1 MNQGTTKVYDEFVF
15 RRLREPISLFGLD
28 LPPNV
33 WLFVLFAVL
42 IVGAIYVGIMYIRDS
57 RGVGILWAGLLGLLR
72 LGVYAA
78 IAFVFLLPA
87 KQNWQETSASSKVVV
102 LFDVS
107 QSMTTKDDNPPAGV
121 EFDKLPTRSD
131 KLKSFIQDSRV
142 DFFPKL
148 TEKNPV
154 SVYRI
159 AAGLDPN
166 PIYFDKAGR
175 TWSKEEYAEYEEQL
189 KLKKLPAQ
197 KEGQP
202 EKRPLALEH
211 MKHFLIPNPDPN
223 AKPIDTPA
231 DVSKQDEK
239 RFAEL
244 ESRNKMLAGRR
255 FYSATNLGDATLN
268 TITRELNNMVQGIV
282 IFTDGRSTEG
292 SDDAFAKIADLAKK
306 ANIPIFVVGIGEVR
320 PQVKLEI
327 TDLRAPQQ
335 VQPEDK
341 WPVVIEVTGE
351 GMADKELLPPPEL
364 HITYT
369 HKKDDGKIERFKLYL
384 VEKDDTKAP
393 KKPGD
398 KPGDKPV
405 QPDAE
410 KPREKIELSEEI
422 ILRPE
427 GPVKFDSSVPPRLEV
442 EFAVDAAAL
451 AKANNPPVDL
461 VNDPRYKGRKW
472 EIGETKEGEIHL
484 QAFVAKDKL
493 ELTPLPIHK
502 SDVVDVRVMKKPLR
516 VLLFASAATHDFQ
529 FLNNMLIREV
539 EQQRAELSVYVQPPP
554 GKDPEE
560 YYKSIVLGVKPER
573 LLNKFPA
580 RYDEGGDPAEKVYDL
595 SEYDAIVAFDPDWT
609 KLSDDQLKLLSKW
622 ANAGGGIVMVGGPI
636 NTLQLARPG
645 LNREKLKPILELLPV
660 ILRDVRIDAMDRST
674 ENPWP
679 LSWDKGATPDLE
691 FLKLTD
697 EGDPKFTDF
706 REGWNEFFYGNKE
719 GMGPKKR
726 GFYNFYPSDA
736 IKQGAIVVA
745 RFTDST
751 EPKTTQMKDGTQMP
765 YIVLSGPG
773 TSRVVWLAWG
783 ETRRLRQ
790 HSEAFYERFWV
801 KLLRYAGSNNQTNL
815 VKRVRIDMSRTFTA
829 GKYVQLDAKISAKDG
844 DPLFVRDHDDK
855 RMPYISVKLPAGVKD
870 DEIPTKYLL
879 VPRKVKDD
887 NDKGKFGVRFQV
899 KSPGDYQLELKVP
912 DTGDSIIQKFSVK
925 ESNPELDDTRPDFNQ
940 MYHLASD
947 AEQVLARIPVEADR
961 EEVKRHLVPP
971 ALTKDDKDKKDKEDE
986 ILTGKPRLYF
996 SLKDAELIPLCMKT
1010 VTDTKQVRGKYEDVW
1025 DESWTRWNFHVFGYE
1040 VHLDWLFNSL
1050 LLIVGLLS
1058 MEWLIRKL
1066 LRLA

>member
-33 WLFVLFAVL
+33 WLFVLFGVL
-42 IVGAIYVGIMYIRDS
+42 LVGAIYVGIMYIRDS
-57 RGVGILWAGLLGLLR
+57 RGVGVLWAGLLGMLR

-78 IAFVFLLPA
+78 LALVFLLPA
-87 KQNWQETSASSKVVV
+87 KQNWQETSASSKVIV

-107 QSMTTKDDNPPAGV
+107 GSMDTRDDIPAPGV

-131 KLKSFIQDSRV
+131 KLMTFIQDPRA
-142 DFFPKL
+142 DFFGKL
-148 TEKNPV
+148 TQKNPV

-166 PIYFDKAGR
+166 PIYFDRSGR
-175 TWSKEEYAEYEEQL
+175 TWSKEEYVEYEEQL
-189 KLKKLPAQ
+189 KKGAPQPAGAQ
-197 KEGQP
+197 
-202 EKRPLALEH
+202 EKRPLSESH
-211 MKHFLIPNPDPN
+211 WKEFLIPNKDPN
-223 AKPIDTPA
+223 AKPFDAPE
-231 DVSKQDEK
+231 DMSKNEGK
-239 RFAEL
+239 RL
-244 ESRNKMLAGRR
+244 EQLYALNKMLAGRR
-255 FYSATNLGDATLN
+255 FFSATNLGDATLN
-268 TITRELNNMVQGIV
+268 SLNLELNNMVQGIV

-292 SDDAFAKIADLAKK
+292 SDDAFSKIADLAKK

-320 PQVKLEI
+320 PQVKLDI
-327 TDLRAPQQ
+327 TDLRAPQM

-341 WPVVIEVTGE
+341 WPVVLEVTGE
-351 GMADKELLPPPEL
+351 GLADKELLPPPEL

-369 HKKDDGKIERFKLYL
+369 RKKDDGKIERLHLYL
-384 VEKDDTKAP
+384 VEKEDKKTP
-393 KKPGD
+393 KKPSD

-405 QPDAE
+405 DPDTE
-410 KPREKIELSEEI
+410 KAHETIELNEEI

-427 GPVKFDSSVPPRLEV
+427 APVKFDSSNPPRLEI
-442 EFAVDAAAL
+442 EFTVDAATL
-451 AKANNPPVDL
+451 AKANNPPIDL
-461 VNDPRYKGRKW
+461 ATDPRYKGKKW
-472 EIGETKEGEIHL
+472 EIGETAKEGAIHL
-484 QAFVAKDKL
+484 QAVVAKDKL

-502 SDVVDVRVMKKPLR
+502 SDLVDVSVRKRALR

-539 EQQRAELSVYVQPPP
+539 EQQRAQLAVYVQPPP
-554 GKDPEE
+554 GKDSEE
-560 YYKSIVLGVKPER
+560 YYKSIVLGVPPDR
-573 LLNKFPA
+573 LLNKFPDK
-580 RYDEGGDPAEKVYDL
+580 YDEAGDGAEKEKVYDL

-609 KLSDDQLKLLSKW
+609 KLSEEQLKLVSKW

-674 ENPWP
+674 ESPWP

-697 EGDPKFTDF
+697 DGDPNNW

-726 GFYNFYPSDA
+726 GFYNFYPSDSV
-736 IKQGAIVVA
+736 KQGAIIVA
-745 RFTDST
+745 RFTDTT
-751 EPKTTQMKDGTQMP
+751 EPKTTTMKDNTQMP

-801 KLLRYAGSNNQTNL
+801 KLLRYTGSNNQTNL
-815 VKRVRIDMSRTFTA
+815 VKRVRLDMNRTFTA
-829 GKYVQLDAKISAKDG
+829 GKYVQLDAKISAKKG
-844 DPLFVRDHDDK
+844 EPLFVRDNDEK
-855 RMPYISVKLPAGVKD
+855 KMPTITLKLPAGVKD
-870 DEIPTKYLL
+870 DEIPLTYKL

-887 NDKGKFGVRFQV
+887 NDKGKFSLRFQV

-912 DTGDSIIQKFSVK
+912 ETGDSVIQKFNVK

-940 MYHLASD
+940 MYRLASD
-947 AEQVLARIPVEADR
+947 AEQVLARIPVEAER
-961 EEVKRHLVPP
+961 LEVKRHLVPP
-971 ALTKDDKDKKDKEDE
+971 ALSAEDKDKNEKDDE
-986 ILTGKPRLYF
+986 FKTGKPRLYF
-996 SLKDAELIPLCMKT
+996 NLKDAELIPLCMKT

-1058 MEWLIRKL
+1058 TEWLIRKL